1 VKEEQGGEAF
11 MAVVRSAGLCCQTS
25 AGRELHIQA
34 ILGIIRGLEAGF
46 VFAVAQHHTTINL
59 GEGPPYSTAR
69 AFQRCLSGASDDMLE
84 QQVETYVAR
93 NPSSVTE
100 PMVVVVVKTLHDL
113 CRSEIEKGAAR

>member
-1 VKEEQGGEAF
+1 
-11 MAVVRSAGLCCQTS
+11 MATWRWLARSLWKVWGFPC
-25 AGRELHIQA
+25 ELVHFSDASQA
-34 ILGIIRGLEAGF
+34 QAMTF
-46 VFAVAQHHTTINL
+46 
-59 GEGPPYSTAR
+59 
-69 AFQRCLSGASDDMLE
+69 E

>member
-1 VKEEQGGEAF
+1 
-11 MAVVRSAGLCCQTS
+11 VR
-25 AGRELHIQA
+25 
-34 ILGIIRGLEAGF
+34 
-46 VFAVAQHHTTINL
+46 
-59 GEGPPYSTAR
+59 AR

-113 CRSEIEKGAAR
+113 CRSEIEKGCTLTCRNPGPVPPGADAFAGAYR